1 VAKRLDWEKESKR
14 LKIIREGSQPLWED
28 LPVFTGSPAEQKRI
42 RKEQWKKRRAKL
54 AAAPM
59 SKLNAI
65 RNSKSK
71 VLRRRKNEG
80 TIEVEKR
87 KRG

>member
-1 VAKRLDWEKESKR
+1 
-14 LKIIREGSQPLWED
+14 
-28 LPVFTGSPAEQKRI
+28 LPEFTGSPAEQKRI
-42 RKEQWKKRRAKL
+42 RKEQWKKKRAEL
-54 AAAPM
+54 EAAPI
-59 SKLNAI
+59 SKLNAM

-71 VLRRRKNEG
+71 VLRRRKKG